1 MLCLKS
7 FLLHVS
13 FVSAFDSSILIESKG
28 VLKDLHLLSL
38 CIRIKQRKI
47 VAFFLLGSVDN

>member
-1 MLCLKS
+1 MLCLNP
-7 FLLHVS
+7 FFFMS
-13 FVSAFDSSILIESKG
+13 FVSVFDSSILIESKG

-47 VAFFLLGSVDN
+47 IALFLLGSVNN